1 MKTIGILG
9 GMSYQSTLH
18 YYDGINEQV
27 NQALGEN
34 NTADLIIT
42 SGNFQ
47 LIEDLMIDNKW
58 DEMTKLLTIK
68 ALGMKYLGA
77 SELVIATNTIHKLAN
92 QIEAGSGLPIIHIAD
107 CVAKEITKTG
117 IKRIGLLGTRPTM
130 KESFIK
136 DKLIN
141 HGLEVFTPN
150 DDAVIDL
157 IHNII
162 FKELC
167 VGKTTIE
174 AKRYFLKV
182 IQYLQKKYKV
192 EGIIL
197 GCTEIDLLINSNDTD
212 MPLFDTTQAHINEIS
227 KIIIDSVKIKK

>member
-1 MKTIGILG
+1 MKKIGILG

-18 YYDGINEQV
+18 YYNGINQQV
-27 NQALGEN
+27 NHALGGN

-47 LIEDLMIDNKW
+47 VIEDLMNDNNW
-58 DEMTKLLTIK
+58 DEITRLLTIN
-68 ALGMKYLGA
+68 ALGMKYQGA
-77 SELVIATNTIHKLAN
+77 SELVIATNTIHKLADK
-92 QIEAGSGLPIIHIAD
+92 IEAGSGLPIIHIAD
-107 CVAKEITKTG
+107 CVAKEITKAG

-141 HGLEVFTPN
+141 HGLEVFVPN
-150 DDAVIDL
+150 YEDDIDL

-167 VGKTTIE
+167 VGKTTNE
-174 AKRYFLKV
+174 AKKYFLKV

-197 GCTEIDLLINSNDTD
+197 GCTEIDLLINSNDTNI
-212 MPLFDTTQAHINEIS
+212 PLFDTTQAHINEIS